1 MKSYRFAPIQ
11 GRGRTVAL
19 WLIIS
24 MISDLVTIALS
35 AFDLHMLSRLYTL
48 TQAEIDQWQ
57 MLGLTAFISVP
68 IYLVNIVL
76 ICMWTY
82 RASANAHSLRKGLET
97 SPPWAVGWYF
107 IPFANLWKPFAAMK
121 DIWKASFSRE
131 AGQPTPSDG
140 VLGGWWAFWIISGI
154 AGNISFRLGLSASE
168 PPAFVASAWIGIISA
183 ITGIMAAW
191 MLRRVVLQVSAAQTA
206 SHAHKRAA
214 GDETLAD
221 APTELAPQ

>member
-1 MKSYRFAPIQ
+1 MKSYRFAPIE

-24 MISDLVTIALS
+24 MISDLVTAALG
-35 AFDLHMLSRLYTL
+35 AFDLHMLSRFYTL

-57 MLGLTAFISVP
+57 ALGVTAFIGIP
-68 IYLVNIVL
+68 IYLINIVL

-82 RASANAHSLRKGLET
+82 RAAANAHSLRKGLET

-121 DIWKASFSRE
+121 EIWKASFSRE

-140 VLGGWWAFWIISGI
+140 VVGGWWACWVISGLS
-154 AGNISFRLGLSASE
+154 GNISFRLGLGATE
-168 PPAFVASAWIGIISA
+168 PSTFVASAWLVILSA
-183 ITGIMAAW
+183 ITGIMGAW
-191 MLRRVVLQVSAAQTA
+191 MLRRVVLQISAAQTV
-206 SHAHKRAA
+206 SHAHRRAA
-214 GDETLAD
+214 GDEAV
-221 APTELAPQ
+221 AEPPTELAPQ